1 MGFSGGGSNVLKSHT
16 HDGTVVQDGGSLDM
30 DNITQANL
38 TAGDVVFS
46 DGSHLQ
52 RLAIGGA
59 AQILEVNPGQTAPQW
74 ATPPGGGATLVRT
87 VQQTTVT
94 FSSSSTSFVTIT
106 GMTVTMS
113 ASTGYAVCSFD
124 TFWQTTGGRVLQ
136 IFDFTTDGPTTERRM
151 WGSVYNQKRHY
162 SVTVLSATLGS
173 QTVDVQAKQ
182 NTSGTWEFASDSEGP
197 SCLSVLEIS

>member
-1 MGFSGGGSNVLKSHT
+1 MGFNGGGGGALPPHEHT
-16 HDGTVVQDGGSLDM
+16 NIANDGGPLDM
-30 DNITQANL
+30 NNATVGSLN
-38 TAGDVVFS
+38 AGSVVYS
-46 DGSHLQ
+46 DGAALQ
-52 RLAIGGA
+52 ELTIGA
-59 AQILEVNPGQTAPQW
+59 ANTVLESSGAVPQW
-74 ATPPGGGATLVRT
+74 VVAGGGATLVRT
-87 VQQTTVT
+87 VAETSVM
-94 FSSSSTSFVTIT
+94 FSSSSTSMVTIT

-136 IFDFTTDGPTTERRM
+136 IFDFSTDGPTTERRM

-182 NTSGTWEFASDSEGP
+182 DSSGTWSFAADTEGP